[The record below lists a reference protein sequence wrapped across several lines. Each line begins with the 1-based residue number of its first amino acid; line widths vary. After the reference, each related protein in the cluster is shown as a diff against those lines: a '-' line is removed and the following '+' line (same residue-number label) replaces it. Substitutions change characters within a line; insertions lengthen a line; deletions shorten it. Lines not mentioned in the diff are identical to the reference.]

1 MNLGQFLGKNL
12 VAILGMLATLA
23 AGYSAG
29 LTRAADVEKA
39 TAAQG
44 GRIEALEINQRAD
57 RTFHECVRLSI
68 ILKGIDPKTPLPCN
82 LEVPG

>member
-1 MNLGQFLGKNL
+1 MSLGGILGKNL
-12 VAILGMLATLA
+12 IAILGMLATLA
-23 AGYSAG
+23 TGYFAG
-29 LTRAADVEKA
+29 LTRAANVEMA
-39 TAAQG
+39 TADQG
-44 GRIEALEINQRAD
+44 VRIAALELNQKTE